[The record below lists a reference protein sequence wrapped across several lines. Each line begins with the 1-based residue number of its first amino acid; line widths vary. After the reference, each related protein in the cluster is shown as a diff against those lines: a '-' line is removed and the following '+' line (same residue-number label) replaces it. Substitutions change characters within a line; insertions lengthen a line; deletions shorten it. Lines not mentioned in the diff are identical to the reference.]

1 MRKQDSAGHIV
12 PLDRFADAGHIAA
25 ASSVV
30 GTAVVAEVA
39 EIAEPAAKFFAIAKV
54 AAKVPETERP
64 WARPG
69 LPFVTVQVEKQ
80 WFLSNRRQHRP
91 KRPIQERDNLKYA

>member
-1 MRKQDSAGHIV
+1 MPSDT
-12 PLDRFADAGHIAA
+12 FAEAEHIAA
-25 ASSVV
+25 ASSAA
-30 GTAVVAEVA
+30 GAAVKAAVA

-54 AAKVPETERP
+54 AAKAPETERL

-69 LPFVTVQVEKQ
+69 LPFVTVQGEKL

-91 KRPIQERDNLKYA
+91 KRPIQERDNLKALLAIMVVDI